1 MKTTDKP
8 EFVPMQSQHLDEIY
22 SLMAVFYEEE
32 GYPFNKERS
41 SKALEHLLANPSLGH
56 AWVFQVSGKV
66 AGYMI
71 MTYGY
76 SIEFGGYTV
85 LLDELY
91 VRKGMRRQGIGT
103 AALQFLFAKCDELG
117 IRSID
122 LEVEKSNTEAHE
134 FYLRN
139 GLRDGWR
146 TQMRRWNRR

>member
-1 MKTTDKP
+1 MTTKAMP
-8 EFVPMQSQHLDEIY
+8 EFVPMQAQHLDEIY

-32 GYPFNKERS
+32 GYSFNKERS

-56 AWVFQVSGKV
+56 AWVFLVNGTV

-91 VRKGMRRQGIGT
+91 VRKGMRSQGIGT
-103 AALQFLFAKCDELG
+103 AALQFLFNKCDELG

-122 LEVEKSNTEAHE
+122 LEVEKSNTKAHE

-139 GLRDGWR
+139 NFRDGWR